1 VVLQTTLCV
10 LVAICQVQVG
20 GKSWKNKKRTH
31 RAKPISTPKGL
42 KQIANSISDERNF
55 VRNLDA
61 ILIPRTVG
69 SRNHDRVR
77 EHIKRVMSNSG
88 WSMEEDRFSDQTPL
102 GKKQFTNI
110 ISTQDPSAARRLVIA
125 CHYDSKIQPA
135 GVYATD
141 SAVPCSMMLNVA
153 KTMRK
158 QLNNLK
164 QKNSDLGLQFIFF
177 DGEEAFQRWSSTD
190 SIYGARNLAAK
201 WGKQSYSS
209 GGVSGNQNDR
219 IDLFVLLD
227 LLGSGDMQISR
238 EESSTGRWFDRL
250 VSIESNLRRN
260 NVISGQNIFR
270 DRAGRGGIEDDH
282 IPFKRRGV
290 PILHLI
296 SSPFPR
302 VWHTVRDN
310 KNALDFGKIANFNKI
325 LRVFVAEYL
334 QTDTASAS
342 PSQGCTEEFCELF

>member
-1 VVLQTTLCV
+1 MRVVLQAALCV
-10 LVAICQVQVG
+10 LIAAICQVG
-20 GKSWKNKKRTH
+20 GQSWKNKKRTH
-31 RAKPISTPKGL
+31 RSKQIKTTKGL
-42 KQIANSISDERNF
+42 KQIANSISDEQNF
-55 VRNLDA
+55 SRNLDA

-77 EHIKRVMSNSG
+77 EHIKRAMSNSG
-88 WSMEEDRFSDQTPL
+88 WNVEEDRFSDQTPL

-125 CHYDSKIQPA
+125 CHYDSKIKPA

-141 SAVPCSMMLNVA
+141 SAVPCAMMINLA
-153 KTMRK
+153 KTMRN

-164 QKNSDLGLQFIFF
+164 QKNSDLTLQFIFF
-177 DGEEAFQRWSSTD
+177 DGEEAFKTWSSTD
-190 SIYGARNLAAK
+190 SIYGARNLASK
-201 WGKQSYSS
+201 WGRQSYSS

-227 LLGSGDMQISR
+227 LLGSGDMQISK
-238 EESSTGRWFDRL
+238 EEPSTGRWFDRL

-260 NVISGQNIFR
+260 NVISGQNIFKN
-270 DRAGRGGIEDDH
+270 RAGRGGIEDDH

-296 SSPFPR
+296 SSPFPK

-310 KNALDFGKIANFNKI
+310 RNALDFGKIANFNKI
-325 LRVFVAEYL
+325 LRIFVAEYL
-334 QTDTASAS
+334 EIRQ
-342 PSQGCTEEFCELF
+342 